1 MAEESDGKKE
11 KVLHT
16 RVSEGLEKALKE
28 KASQLGLSMSTL
40 VRNVLG
46 ATVEVVGEAMLDGV
60 RPDAPTGP
68 ILGYQPL
75 TLARNAL
82 CDGCNAIL
90 PRATTGW
97 LAVGGEGTTVVCEP
111 CVEHACG
118 GEE

>member
-1 MAEESDGKKE
+1 MAEETDGKKE

-28 KASQLGLSMSTL
+28 KADQLGLSMSTL

-60 RPDAPTGP
+60 RPDAPAGP

-82 CDGCNAIL
+82 CETCNAIL
-90 PRATTGW
+90 PRGSTGW
-97 LAVGGEGTTVVCEP
+97 LAVGGEGTTVLCEA
-111 CVEHACG
+111 CVKAACG
-118 GEE
+118 GGQ